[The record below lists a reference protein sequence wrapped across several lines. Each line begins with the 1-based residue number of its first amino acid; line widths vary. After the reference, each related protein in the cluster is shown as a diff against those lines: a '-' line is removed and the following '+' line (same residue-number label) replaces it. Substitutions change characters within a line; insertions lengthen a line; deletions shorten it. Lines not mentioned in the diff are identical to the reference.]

1 MLDGQ
6 HIWQGKNIQANGCLD
21 SGALSEHELGTAL
34 VNGDYTVFDPHT
46 VKMMI
51 RYEKT
56 CRLT

>member
-1 MLDGQ
+1 M
-6 HIWQGKNIQANGCLD
+6 HANRCPD

-51 RYEKT
+51 RWEK
-56 CRLT
+56 RYAVLLGVLVADNL